1 VSDAVA
7 SLRQIGRPSAFVRC
21 VAAPVPASR
30 IPSLIMSL
38 YHPPR
43 PYSPSMLLISRLE
56 DHLVGV
62 LTAPQAE
69 AGAQVLLEVGL
80 LLDCCHQR
88 LVDSLLVR
96 NALRVDILLLGCCLA
111 LLEEGILALAL
122 LLLTCPVLVL
132 AHAVED
138 FGVEVRD
145 IDRCAGCDYVA
156 VVDAAQ
162 RDTVGLERS
171 SNEENAL
178 VKLAQQDNA
187 LAGEATGEEDQD
199 CAGLERL
206 AVLGGVSG
214 LAGLRLSAC
223 DATIFK
229 HCDSAAVPAQNH
241 VVVAHSDLA
250 HTFFMRASSSAG

>member
-1 VSDAVA
+1 
-7 SLRQIGRPSAFVRC
+7 
-21 VAAPVPASR
+21 
-30 IPSLIMSL
+30 
-38 YHPPR
+38 
-43 PYSPSMLLISRLE
+43 
-56 DHLVGV
+56 
-62 LTAPQAE
+62 
-69 AGAQVLLEVGL
+69 
-80 LLDCCHQR
+80 
-88 LVDSLLVR
+88 
-96 NALRVDILLLGCCLA
+96 
-111 LLEEGILALAL
+111 
-122 LLLTCPVLVL
+122 
-132 AHAVED
+132 
-138 FGVEVRD
+138 
-145 IDRCAGCDYVA
+145 

-162 RDTVGLERS
+162 RDTVGLEGPS
-171 SNEENAL
+171 DQEDTL